1 MELTLNT
8 PALLFPAITLL
19 MLAYTNRFLGLSTRI
34 RSLHDK
40 YGAIENKEGLLK
52 QIKNLR
58 LRLHIIRYMQL
69 LGSFS
74 FLCCIVCMYAIYID
88 YQQIA
93 NIIFAL
99 SLASL
104 TLSIVCSLWE
114 IQISTRAMEIELS
127 DMEELNKNSLVDY
140 LKSTFQ
146 RENDVD

>member
-19 MLAYTNRFLGLSTRI
+19 MLAYTNRFLGLSSRI

-40 YGAIENKEGLLK
+40 YSSIENKESLLQ

-58 LRLHIIRYMQL
+58 MRLHIIRYMQL

-74 FLCCIVCMYAIYID
+74 FLCCLICMFCIYSN
-88 YQQIA
+88 YQQSA
-93 NIIFAL
+93 HVIFAV

-104 TLSIVCSLWE
+104 ALSIMFSLWE
-114 IQISTRAMEIELS
+114 IQISTKAMEIELG
-127 DMEELNKNSLVDY
+127 DMEELNKSSLVDY

-146 RENDVD
+146 RDGE

>member
-19 MLAYTNRFLGLSTRI
+19 MLAYTNRFLGLSSRI

-40 YGAIENKEGLLK
+40 YGSIDNKEGLLM
-52 QIKNLR
+52 QIKNMR

-74 FLCCIVCMYAIYID
+74 FLCCIICMYAIYLD
-88 YQQIA
+88 YQKIA
-93 NIIFAL
+93 NIIFAI

-104 TLSIVCSLWE
+104 ALSIMFSLWE
-114 IQISTRAMEIELS
+114 IQISTKAMEIELS
-127 DMEELNKNSLVDY
+127 DMEELNKSSLVDY

-146 RENDVD
+146 RDDD

>member
-40 YGAIENKEGLLK
+40 YGSIGNKEGLLK

-74 FLCCIVCMYAIYID
+74 FLCCIICMYCIYLN
-88 YQQIA
+88 YQQWA
-93 NIIFAL
+93 NVIFSISL
-99 SLASL
+99 GSLAF
-104 TLSIVCSLWE
+104 SIMFSLWE
-114 IQISTRAMEIELS
+114 IQISTKAMEIELG
-127 DMEELNKNSLVDY
+127 DMEELNKSSLVDY

-146 RENDVD
+146 REGD

>member
-19 MLAYTNRFLGLSTRI
+19 MLAYTNRFLGLSSRI

-40 YGAIENKEGLLK
+40 YGSIENKEGLLM
-52 QIKNLR
+52 QIKNMR

-74 FLCCIVCMYAIYID
+74 FLCCIICMYAIYID
-88 YQQIA
+88 YQQMA
-93 NIIFAL
+93 NIIFAI

-104 TLSIVCSLWE
+104 ALSIVFSLWE
-114 IQISTRAMEIELS
+114 IQISTKAMEIELS
-127 DMEELNKNSLVDY
+127 DMEELNKSSLVDY
-140 LKSTFQ
+140 IRSTFQ
-146 RENDVD
+146 RDDD

>member
-19 MLAYTNRFLGLSTRI
+19 MLAYTNRFLGLSSRI

-40 YGAIENKEGLLK
+40 YLSIENKEGLLM
-52 QIKNLR
+52 QIKNMR

-74 FLCCIVCMYAIYID
+74 FLCCIICMYAIYID
-88 YQQIA
+88 YQQVA
-93 NIIFAL
+93 NIIFAI

-104 TLSIVCSLWE
+104 ALSIVFSLWE
-114 IQISTRAMEIELS
+114 IQISTKAMEIELS
-127 DMEELNKNSLVDY
+127 DMEELNKSSLVDY
-140 LKSTFQ
+140 IRSTFQ
-146 RENDVD
+146 RDDD

>member
-19 MLAYTNRFLGLSTRI
+19 MLAYTNRFLGLSSRI

-40 YGAIENKEGLLK
+40 YLSIENKEGLLM
-52 QIKNLR
+52 QIKNMR

-74 FLCCIVCMYAIYID
+74 FLCCIICMYAIYID
-88 YQQIA
+88 YQQMA
-93 NIIFAL
+93 NIIFAI

-104 TLSIVCSLWE
+104 ALSIVFSLWE
-114 IQISTRAMEIELS
+114 IQISTKAMEIELS
-127 DMEELNKNSLVDY
+127 DMEELNKSSLVDY
-140 LKSTFQ
+140 IRSTFQ
-146 RENDVD
+146 RDDD